1 MRNEGNIVD
10 GLIVR
15 MTSSYYTEMSFVPPT
30 GAIIEDGSTNIRSFE
45 IINCD
50 MGANITFRAWANLPD
65 NQGSGD
71 EFFLNIT
78 AHSRLAEEYPF
89 TYSANSSFDGVIKS
103 DDESNSIVDSFG
115 NILSTTW
122 SVLWAWKWMVMA
134 AAGSGLM
141 INKSL
146 KDRKARLEE
155 AALLAPLVKENERP
169 DDWMAEFANKKQA
182 VPEPVESPQV
192 PNEVFTDMFR
202 TVGGHSKPTAEP
214 VDSEL
219 VDAASTILDHHDT
232 IAVKARLDSLAT
244 DIASGDVSKP
254 HDANISL
261 PEDIIPETSRTVAK
275 PRVEENIPE
284 MLDIDD
290 LDL

>member
-1 MRNEGNIVD
+1 
-10 GLIVR
+10 
-15 MTSSYYTEMSFVPPT
+15 
-30 GAIIEDGSTNIRSFE
+30 
-45 IINCD
+45 
-50 MGANITFRAWANLPD
+50 
-65 NQGSGD
+65 
-71 EFFLNIT
+71 
-78 AHSRLAEEYPF
+78 
-89 TYSANSSFDGVIKS
+89 
-103 DDESNSIVDSFG
+103 
-115 NILSTTW
+115 LSTTW